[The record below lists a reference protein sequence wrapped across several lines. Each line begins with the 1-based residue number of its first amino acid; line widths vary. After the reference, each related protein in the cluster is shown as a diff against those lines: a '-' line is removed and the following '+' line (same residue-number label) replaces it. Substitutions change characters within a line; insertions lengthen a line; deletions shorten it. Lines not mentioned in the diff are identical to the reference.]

1 MAPPGGGNAAPGGA
15 SRQILRVILRGAAAV
30 DRGIALACTAVLLA
44 SGIALLAVLAANVLA
59 RYALATGGFD
69 WAQEVPERLFPWF
82 IMAGIAR
89 AAQHGGHVA
98 VEWLPPQL
106 ALGARRVLLVAVHL
120 LVAGAYL
127 VLAKVALDVA
137 AITAIELSPVL
148 RLPTSHGYWALA
160 GGCVLLAVASL
171 TITLRLAILGPDAL
185 PRPVAEDPAT

>member
-1 MAPPGGGNAAPGGA
+1 MSQAPSGGGLAAPGGGLGL
-15 SRQILRVILRGAAAV
+15 ILRAAAAV
-30 DRGIALACTAVLLA
+30 DRGIALLCTSVLLA
-44 SGIALLAVLAANVLA
+44 TGTALLIVLGANVLA

-69 WAQEVPERLFPWF
+69 WAQEVPERLFTWF

-106 ALGARRVLLVAVHL
+106 ARGPRRVLLVGVHL
-120 LVAGAYL
+120 LVVVAYA

-148 RLPTSHGYWALA
+148 RLPTSHGYYALA

-171 TITLRLAILGPDAL
+171 AITLRLAILGPDAL
-185 PRPVAEDPAT
+185 PRPVADEPTS